1 MKKYELAMRITTQAE
16 ADAYF
21 EELVADSMAHGL
33 DRQEAEICERV
44 NLGYWAGYYRSEI
57 RMRVEELFQCEH
69 PVLGKA
75 NRNKWTDEEIL
86 GIGFTIGEMLG
97 TEFGLGQLEPLERK
111 KDARG

>member
-1 MKKYELAMRITTQAE
+1 MKKYELAMRITTQAG

-57 RMRVEELFQCEH
+57 RMRVEELFRCEH

-75 NRNKWTDEEIL
+75 KDYDWTPDELL
-86 GIGFTIGEMLG
+86 GIGFTLGRLIGEDPP
-97 TEFGLGQLEPLERK
+97 EHK
-111 KDARG
+111 KHARG